1 VKRIGEFIL
10 ICFLLSSSAGSGPT
24 LMKPCDNNSTRFRR
38 TRGAQK
44 QLVAGFKSQKKE
56 EEETNGTMW
65 PTPAGQKH
73 VKGAE

>member
-1 VKRIGEFIL
+1 
-10 ICFLLSSSAGSGPT
+10 
-24 LMKPCDNNSTRFRR
+24 MKPCDNNSARFRR

-44 QLVAGFKSQKKE
+44 QLVAAFKSQKKE